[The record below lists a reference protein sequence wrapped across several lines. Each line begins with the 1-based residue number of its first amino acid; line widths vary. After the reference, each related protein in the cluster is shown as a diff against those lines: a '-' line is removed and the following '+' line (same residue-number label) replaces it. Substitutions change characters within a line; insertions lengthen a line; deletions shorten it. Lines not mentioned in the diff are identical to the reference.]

1 MRTRAASLCLVS
13 LFALLLPLPVAGTPA
28 AGEALPP
35 VAFEDLEGRKRT
47 LPDPRAPVV
56 VIYEDSK
63 SGDQNLRA
71 ADLIDRTTDLPAN
84 RGKIEAVAIADL
96 AKWNWWPAK
105 KFALAEV
112 KKVAAR
118 EQTPIY
124 ADWSGAVRKAW
135 RLTRGKSGILVIGTD
150 GRVRF
155 AGEGPLSEQQLAQLT
170 AALGGLGVTVATPGA
185 GGAGPVR
192 HRAPEE
198 EKKVPDPK
206 E

>member
-1 MRTRAASLCLVS
+1 MRASSLCLI
-13 LFALLLPLPVAGTPA
+13 LLLWLPPLPAGATPA
-28 AGEALPP
+28 AGEALPQ
-35 VAFEDLEGRKRT
+35 VAFEDLEGRRRT
-47 LPDPRAPVV
+47 LPDPRTPVV

-63 SGDQNLRA
+63 AGEQNLRA
-71 ADLIDRTTDLPAN
+71 ADLIDRTTDLPVN

-112 KKVAAR
+112 KKVAAK

-135 RLTRGKSGILVIGTD
+135 RLTRGKSGILVIGAD

-155 AGEGPLSEQQLAQLT
+155 AGEGPLSEQQISQLT
-170 AALGGLGVTVATPGA
+170 AAMSGLGVTVAGS
-185 GGAGPVR
+185 GGGGGEVR
-192 HRAPEE
+192 HRAPAE

-206 E
+206 D